1 VALLPDRSLISIF
14 LLFDV
19 VGIGS
24 AWLLDMSSEYKF
36 RVEVLQLNYRH
47 CGISL
52 NIEAFENQAA
62 SRRKSEETD
71 SIALCCCDVAASV
84 AGRRRRRR
92 RRISWQMSIR
102 AADLLLLR

>member
-1 VALLPDRSLISIF
+1 LLPDRSLISIF

-24 AWLLDMSSEYKF
+24 AWLLDMSSVYKF
-36 RVEVLQLNYRH
+36 GEEVLQLNCRH

-52 NIEAFENQAA
+52 IIEALENRAA

-71 SIALCCCDVAASV
+71 SVALCCCDVAAPV
-84 AGRRRRRR
+84 AGRRRRR
-92 RRISWQMSIR
+92 SWQMSIR

>member
-1 VALLPDRSLISIF
+1 VALLPDRSPISIF

-24 AWLLDMSSEYKF
+24 AWLLDMSSVYKF
-36 RVEVLQLNYRH
+36 RVEFLQLNCRH

-52 NIEAFENQAA
+52 IIEAFENRAA

-71 SIALCCCDVAASV
+71 SVVLCCCDVAAPV
-84 AGRRRRRR
+84 AGRRRGR
-92 RRISWQMSIR
+92 
-102 AADLLLLR
+102 